1 MATLDTTAG
10 PGYEAG
16 DAPTKTRR
24 DFLVL
29 ATAAAA
35 AFAGAA
41 MTWPLIDTMNPAAD
55 VLALS
60 TLKVDLSPIVP
71 GQRITV
77 LWRGQPVF
85 VVHRTP
91 EQIAR
96 ARKDDNNPNLIDPQP
111 DSARVQKPEWL
122 IVTGI
127 CTHLGCVP
135 QGQKASDP
143 RGPWGGWYCSCH
155 GSIYDISGR
164 VRRSPAPENL
174 WLLPYKFLENGIVQ
188 LGEADANWV
197 PFGGKRGGTF
207 KV

>member
-1 MATLDTTAG
+1 MSEMSSTAG
-10 PGYEAG
+10 PKSKGAE
-16 DAPTKTRR
+16 DHTKTRR

-29 ATAAAA
+29 VTGAVAAAA
-35 AFAGAA
+35 GAA
-41 MTWPLIDTMNPAAD
+41 AVWPLVDSMNPAAD

-127 CTHLGCVP
+127 CTHLGCIP
-135 QGQKASDP
+135 LGQKASDP
-143 RGPWGGWYCSCH
+143 HGPWGGWYCPCH
-155 GSIYDISGR
+155 GSIYDIAGR

-174 WLLPYKFLENGIVQ
+174 WLLPYKFLKNGIVQ
-188 LGEADANWV
+188 LGEADAKWV
-197 PFGGKRGGTF
+197 PFSGKRGGVF
-207 KV
+207 KA